1 MMYVQ
6 TLVVGP
12 YIAYCLCSR
21 VASVDV
27 VVPAPAL
34 LSFAPLSIVTAVV
47 MILYSGTDTEIR
59 VF

>member
-12 YIAYCLCSR
+12 CIAYCLCSR